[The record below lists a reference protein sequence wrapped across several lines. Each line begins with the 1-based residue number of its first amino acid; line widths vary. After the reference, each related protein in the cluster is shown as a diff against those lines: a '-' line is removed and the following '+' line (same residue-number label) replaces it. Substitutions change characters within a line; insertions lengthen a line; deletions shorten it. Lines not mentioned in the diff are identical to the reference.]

1 MSSLIR
7 LICILPHGMAPV
19 WFDLHNFM
27 HEIMLLNFNT
37 FPVNSLAYFDVVGLG
52 VSCRFVSFS
61 FAYFCTTFFK
71 FFFFFLF
78 FLQDVKSVGK
88 KSRRYR
94 SRSLSASSTD
104 SHSSGTN
111 QLLIELNW
119 LTWLNSWLEF
129 SIGVV

>member
-1 MSSLIR
+1 MSPLIR

-71 FFFFFLF
+71 FFFFFF
-78 FLQDVKSVGK
+78 AGCEIGGEEEPEIPEQI
-88 KSRRYR
+88 
-94 SRSLSASSTD
+94 A
-104 SHSSGTN
+104 
-111 QLLIELNW
+111 
-119 LTWLNSWLEF
+119 F
-129 SIGVV
+129 SIFDRQPQFRY